1 MRSFST
7 PVFPSLAGAGAAF
20 AAALRRVRLTGVAA
34 LLFAVFLA
42 LALPSHPAWAQPQ
55 DDAVRT
61 TEQRLDDLRDQVSR
75 IQSALKNEADLTD
88 AALSRMKSEAQ
99 EASVEADKLS
109 TELQPQLT
117 SVQARLAELGKPVAG
132 TKEAPDVAAQRL
144 QLDRSVGSLD
154 AQLKLARLLSVEAD
168 QASEQVSSVRR
179 LELQARLGER
189 TSSILA
195 GQFWGQLNAEL
206 PQNLRRMGTL
216 GTELGASARN
226 TPPAAWAGLALAMLV
241 VIVGLFV
248 ISRVL
253 LKFTSTRVPHGRLR
267 RSVHAVVVTLL
278 AAITP
283 ALIAELLKL
292 GFMWNS
298 SLSTKTADVLNSA
311 VGIIAFC
318 GFAGGLGYVLLSPG
332 KPSWRLPGLPD
343 ALALSMRHFPL
354 VLAIAMFLSVAVDRI
369 ATLVNAGL
377 STAVAVNCIVVLLL
391 GGTMA
396 LGLLRA
402 GRVWRQTR
410 HAEPEQVPVTPVW
423 LKAAATVSWLALA
436 VSFISVLAGYV
447 AFGNFVTKQ
456 LSWVLVV
463 ACTAYLLAVLVND
476 VCMLL
481 SSTPPDPN
489 VADPVLP
496 TPKARDQAAV
506 LLSGAGR
513 AAIFLLA
520 IMVLLAPFGEG
531 PAELFQRV
539 GQLHDG
545 WSIGEIQLR
554 PGALIQSLAVLVC
567 GFFGLRLLKQW
578 LQRRYLPTTTL
589 DQGMQVSALTLF
601 GYAGGVIVISMALSS
616 AGIGLER
623 IAWVASALS
632 VGIGFGLQAVVQNFV
647 SGLILL
653 AERPVKV
660 GDWVSLGGVEGD
672 IRRINVR
679 ATEIQMGDRSTVI
692 VPNSEFITKT
702 VRNITHASPLGLVQ
716 VKLPLPLDTDAEQA
730 RALILQAFIDNP
742 DVLETPAPSV
752 QLDGIDNGYLMFNAT
767 GFASS
772 PRLTYGVRS
781 ALLFELLKRLKAA
794 TIPISKP
801 STMVLRSVPEAL
813 SQPVATA
820 APLPSAVAIAPA
832 PAP

>member
-1 MRSFST
+1 VLPF
-7 PVFPSLAGAGAAF
+7 
-20 AAALRRVRLTGVAA
+20 A
-34 LLFAVFLA
+34 LLFALFLA
-42 LALPSHPAWAQPQ
+42 LSMPAHPAWAQPQ
-55 DDAVRT
+55 EDAVRT
-61 TEQRLDDLRDQVSR
+61 TEQRLDDLRQQVSS
-75 IQSALKNEADLTD
+75 IQSALKNEDDLTD
-88 AALSRMKSEAQ
+88 TALSRMKSDAMA
-99 EASVEADKLS
+99 ASVEADKLA
-109 TELQPQLT
+109 TELEPQLT
-117 SVQARLAELGKPVAG
+117 GVQARLAELGKPVAG
-132 TKEAPDVAAQRL
+132 AKEAPDVAAQRT
-144 QLDRSVGSLD
+144 QLDRSSSELD
-154 AQLKLARLLSVEAD
+154 AQLKLAKLLSVEAD

-189 TSSILA
+189 TASILT
-195 GQFWGQLNAEL
+195 GKFWGQLHAEL
-206 PQNLRRMGTL
+206 PQNLRRLGLL
-216 GTELGASARN
+216 GTELGASASN
-226 TPPAAWAGLALAMLV
+226 TPVSAWAGLALAAV
-241 VIVGLFV
+241 AVIVAQALV
-248 ISRVL
+248 ARLL
-253 LKFTSTRVPHGRLR
+253 LKLISTRVPHGRLR
-267 RSVHAVVVTLL
+267 RTLHAAVVTLR
-278 AAITP
+278 AAVVP
-283 ALIAELLKL
+283 ALVAELCKL
-292 GFMWNS
+292 GFIWNS
-298 SLSTKTADVLNSA
+298 TLSTKTSDFLGGM
-311 VGIIAFC
+311 VGVVSFC
-318 GFAGGLGYVLLSPG
+318 GFAAGLGYVLLSPG
-332 KPSWRLPGLPD
+332 KPSWRLPAVPD
-343 ALALSMRHFPL
+343 ALALSMRHFPV
-354 VLAIAMFLSVAVDRI
+354 VLGVVMLLCWALERLASLI
-369 ATLVNAGL
+369 NAGL
-377 STAVAVNCIVVLLL
+377 STAVAVNCIIVLLL

-396 LGLLRA
+396 LGLLRG
-402 GRVWRQTR
+402 GRAWRHAR
-410 HAEPEQVPVTPVW
+410 HAEAGQPAVTPFW
-423 LKAAATVSWLALA
+423 LRAIATLAWLVLA

-447 AFGNFVTKQ
+447 AFGSFVAKQ

-463 ACTAYLLAVLVND
+463 ACTAYLLAALVND

-489 VADPVLP
+489 ATDAVLP

-513 AAIFLLA
+513 AAVFLLA

-539 GQLHDG
+539 SQLHDG

-554 PGALIQSLAVLVC
+554 PGALIQALAVLVC
-567 GFFGLRLLKQW
+567 GYFGLRLLKQW

-601 GYAGGVIVISMALSS
+601 GYAGGVIIISMALSA

-702 VRNITHASPLGLVQ
+702 VRNITLASPLGLVQ
-716 VKLPLPLDTDAEQA
+716 VKLPLPLDTDAERA
-730 RALILQAFIDNP
+730 RALILQTFIDNP
-742 DVLETPAPSV
+742 DVLDAPAPNV

-781 ALLFELLKRLKAA
+781 ALLFELLKRLKEASIA
-794 TIPISKP
+794 VSKP
-801 STMVLRSVPEAL
+801 STMVLKSVPEAL

-820 APLPSAVAIAPA
+820 APLAPLTGQ
-832 PAP
+832 